1 MRHHTQHTGPQSLRR
16 GLPASCPRKNWIVGG
31 LRGLPCPTCESS
43 SQVID
48 SRLSGNEIRR
58 RRVCLFCG
66 RRFTTYEK
74 WREDFVVD
82 YQI

>member
-1 MRHHTQHTGPQSLRR
+1 MRHYTQHTGPQSLRR
-16 GLPASCPRKNWIVGG
+16 GLPASVWPKSKSA
-31 LRGLPCPTCESS
+31 GLPCPTCSGN

-66 RRFTTYEK
+66 RRFTTYER